1 MIALVTVAVILVVYG
16 AVSRPLDARG
26 VTSAMV
32 FVLTGLLV
40 GPSVLG
46 LVDVSLKSATAE
58 RVTELSLALLLFSD
72 AARID
77 LHSLRAQLAW
87 PERLLL
93 AGLPLAMVV
102 GAGLGLLVFPGIGL
116 ASAVLLSIMLAPT
129 DAALGQRVVT
139 DEAVPSRVRQALNVE
154 SGLNDGLAVPF
165 FLVAVDISL
174 ARSETDAVSAVIKNA
189 AEQIGY
195 GIVAGIGAA
204 LLGALLVR
212 WADRRGWIE
221 GTWRQIMTLG
231 TAVLAYSLAA
241 WLGGS
246 GFIGAFVG
254 GLAFGRAAGARGLR
268 FTLFTEEAGG
278 LLTAVVWIGFGALV
292 LEKMVPHLT
301 WQIVLYAVLSLTIV
315 RMVPVALAMV
325 RSGARWPTVLFMG
338 WFGPRGLAS
347 IVFGLL
353 VVEEAVPNADLLTR
367 VVACTVAFSVLAHG
381 LSSVPLV
388 AAYRRWYE
396 AHTAVRP
403 EAEEAV
409 PTSAPRFRRQRA
421 PDDPTPA

>member
-1 MIALVTVAVILVVYG
+1 MIALVTIAAVLIVYG
-16 AVSRPLDARG
+16 AISKPLDARG
-26 VTSAMV
+26 VTSALFFMLV
-32 FVLTGLLV
+32 GLLV

-46 LVDVSLKSATAE
+46 LVEVSLESATAE
-58 RVTELSLALLLFSD
+58 RVTELALALLLFGD

-77 LHSLRAQLAW
+77 LRSLRAQLAW

-93 AGLPLAMVV
+93 AGLPLAMAA
-102 GAGLGLLVFPGIGL
+102 GAGLGLLIFSSIGL
-116 ASAVLLSIMLAPT
+116 TSAILLGIMLAPT

-154 SGLNDGLAVPF
+154 SGLNDGLSVPF

-174 ARSETDAVSAVIKNA
+174 ARAQTDAFHAVVRSA

-195 GIVAGIGAA
+195 GIAAGIGAA

-212 WADRRGWIE
+212 WADRHGWIE
-221 GTWRQIMTLG
+221 GSWRQIMTLG
-231 TAVLAYSLAA
+231 TALLAYSLAV

-278 LLTAVVWIGFGALV
+278 LLTAVVWIGFGALA
-292 LEKMVPHLT
+292 LERLLPHLT
-301 WQIVLYAVLSLTIV
+301 WQIALYAVLSLTVV
-315 RMVPVALAMV
+315 RMVPVVLAMLH
-325 RSGARWPTVLFMG
+325 SGARRQTVWFLG

-347 IVFGLL
+347 IVFALLL
-353 VVEEAVPNADLLTR
+353 VEQGVPQADLLGQ
-367 VVACTVAFSVLAHG
+367 VVTCTVALSVLAHG
-381 LSSVPLV
+381 LSSVPLI

-396 AHTAVRP
+396 GHTAVRP

-409 PTSAPRFRRQRA
+409 PTATPRFRRQRA
-421 PDDPTPA
+421 HGDPTLA